1 MYINEFATRIA
12 SIVDLE
18 LFQNHCG
25 MIYFDNLSSQTIA
38 QKLGTKL
45 KKQNVAF
52 DYVHANTLT
61 KSQRILDNLDLSTN
75 LKIVYGFEAL
85 TCFFEQCLDAVLNPN
100 IIQAP
105 KDIELLSGYEFY
117 IKYRV
122 CKNAFLDFLNKF
134 NRLIDFNFE
143 KSLQIASFESM
154 FNLSK
159 HEYYESLY
167 CFQSQNTKVKL
178 TVKDLSCIYGLTA
191 SCFIQGLNFKPF
203 SKTIVII
210 PQQLAKIIYEFMP
223 YKGLFENCKDGYG
236 VLGINSNWEKL
247 TTFGSKACNEA
258 PLANILSQYSKSLN
272 LLNSI
277 QEDLTL
283 KILD

>member
-25 MIYFDNLSSQTIA
+25 MIYFDKLSSQTIA

-52 DYVHANTLT
+52 DYVHAKTLT
-61 KSQRILDNLDLSTN
+61 KSQRMLDNLGLNTN
-75 LKIVYGFEAL
+75 LKIVYGFEDL

-100 IIQAP
+100 IILAP

-117 IKYRV
+117 LKYRV
-122 CKNAFLDFLNKF
+122 CKNSYVDFLNKF
-134 NRLIDFNFE
+134 CQLIDFNFE
-143 KSLQIASFESM
+143 KSLQTKSFESM

-236 VLGINSNWEKL
+236 VTGINSNWGIL
-247 TTFGSKACNEA
+247 TTFGSKTCFQA

-277 QEDLTL
+277 QEDLKL